1 MINSGK
7 EWDWMDNN
15 QRLKKSMELEER
27 RDDMKWVEKV
37 LTHKDNKSI
46 HYPALKQLINLYH
59 NKWVRKTKG
68 PSLVDTYRLYLK
80 SILRSEFGR

>member
-7 EWDWMDNN
+7 EWAWMDNN
-15 QRLKKSMELEER
+15 QKLKKSMDLEER
-27 RDDMKWVEKV
+27 RHEMKWVEKV
-37 LTHKDNKSI
+37 ITHKDNKSI

-59 NKWVRKTKG
+59 KKWVNKNNTT
-68 PSLVDTYRLYLK
+68 LMDIYRQYLK

>member
-7 EWDWMDNN
+7 EWAWMDNN
-15 QRLKKSMELEER
+15 QKLKKSMDLEER
-27 RDDMKWVEKV
+27 RDEMKWVEKV
-37 LTHKDNKSI
+37 LTHKDNKGI

-59 NKWVRKTKG
+59 NKWANKTKG
-68 PSLVDTYRLYLK
+68 SELVDIYRQYLK

>member
-7 EWDWMDNN
+7 EWAWMDNN
-15 QRLKKSMELEER
+15 QKLKKSMELEER
-27 RDDMKWVEKV
+27 RDEMKWVEKV
-37 LTHKDNKSI
+37 LTHKDNKGI

-59 NKWVRKTKG
+59 NKWANKTKEPG
-68 PSLVDTYRLYLK
+68 LVDIYRQYLK

>member
-7 EWDWMDNN
+7 EWAWMDNN
-15 QRLKKSMELEER
+15 QKLKKSMDLEER
-27 RDDMKWVEKV
+27 RDEMKWVEKV
-37 LTHKDNKSI
+37 LTHKDNKGI

-59 NKWVRKTKG
+59 NKWASKTKG
-68 PSLVDTYRLYLK
+68 SGLVDIYSQYLK